1 MAAETVANVLTDA
14 RIACVDLADDA
25 DTLRWLNVVHRNL
38 VEEFRL
44 VTTSIDLTLTT
55 TSREYSLGD
64 QYTSIWSAEYR
75 SSATATP
82 IPVSP
87 TSVDE
92 LDSDYGAWRDSR
104 QSEPRFFYQYTD
116 LNGAAVVGF
125 DRLPSVAT
133 SGGYPTVRLY
143 VSQYA
148 ALTAVGSI
156 PASVRD
162 YKVYVWGLC
171 CEFAKMRKRDELPVW
186 QQLYEDAK
194 NQLGVYV
201 MRRQRNNDPKII
213 PMLRAG
219 VGAR

>member
-1 MAAETVANVLTDA
+1 MAAETCANVIADA
-14 RIACVDLADDA
+14 RVACPDLADDT
-25 DTLRWLNVVHRNL
+25 DTLRWLNAVHRDL

-44 VTTSIDLTLTT
+44 ATTNIDLTLVANT
-55 TSREYSLGD
+55 REYALGD
-64 QYTSIWSAEYR
+64 QYSGIWSAEYR
-75 SSATATP
+75 SSSTAQP
-82 IPVSP
+82 IPVEP

-92 LDSDYGAWRDSR
+92 LDSEYGAWRDFRS
-104 QSEPRFFYQYTD
+104 SEPRFFYQYTD
-116 LNGAAVVGF
+116 AAGAAVVGF
-125 DRLPSVAT
+125 DRLPNTSS

-143 VSQYA
+143 VSIYT
-148 ALTAVGSI
+148 ALTALGSI

-171 CEFAKMRKRDELPVW
+171 CEFAKLRKRDELPVF

-201 MRRQRNNDPKII
+201 MRRQRNNEPKII